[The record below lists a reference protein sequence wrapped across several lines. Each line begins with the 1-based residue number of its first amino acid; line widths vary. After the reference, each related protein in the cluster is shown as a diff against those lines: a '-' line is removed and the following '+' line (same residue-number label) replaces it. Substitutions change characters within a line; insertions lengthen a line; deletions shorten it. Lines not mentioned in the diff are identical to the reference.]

1 MRTKGAGL
9 AIVIAMTISGPVAA
23 QSGPC
28 AEGFATGAAREAGV
42 AGYTSELTDLRRRL
56 PNVPRGN
63 PGRVDGE
70 TPSNGDTYVLD
81 RGRTEAGIPDPA
93 PSLEAQF
100 SPSFRLRRVSVP
112 LPARGG
118 ADQEEVG
125 DTTHAVPESLR
136 GRDRRGNGRNGD
148 PCPAS
153 AGPED

>member
-56 PNVPRGN
+56 PSVPRGN
-63 PGRVDGE
+63 PGLGDGE
-70 TPSNGDTYVLD
+70 APGAGNTFTLD
-81 RGRTEAGIPDPA
+81 RAQAEAGVPDPA

-100 SPSFRLRRVSVP
+100 SPSFRLRRVSAPFPV
-112 LPARGG
+112 RGG

-125 DTTHAVPESLR
+125 DTAHAVPESLR
-136 GRDRRGNGRNGD
+136 GRDRRGNGRHGE

-153 AGPED
+153 EAPED